1 MVKKRRMPKRDQPDK
16 NSRNTGKILLILM
29 MLVLVVLGV
38 RFSYVAIT
46 KDVRGHKLDKAAQ
59 LIYRS
64 QNEIQAKRGEIFDAV
79 GNPLAESSTTYTLA
93 AVLDSSQKSSKGKPM
108 YVKKGQDKAV
118 SEKIANV
125 IGGKAKTYEKLIKSG
140 RKNNLKQV
148 QFGQDGSNLNVK
160 KYKQLKKLNVPG
172 LTFTPSESRLYPN
185 GTFASDLIG
194 LTKNENSS
202 DGKVISGITGIEK
215 SWNKQLTGH
224 NGVKTTSTDTN
235 DRAVS
240 KKNLAVKNGYDIYT
254 TINTKLQ
261 TTLEKS
267 MQTLADDMK
276 PKAALAVVMDT
287 KTGKI
292 VATTQRPSYN
302 ATTGEGI
309 GDLWTNQLY
318 GTAFEPGSVLKGIT
332 LAAAIDSD
340 NWDENDTYESGTL
353 KIGDKKVTD
362 WNDGEGW
369 GRITYGR
376 GIAASSNVAMALTEQ
391 KMGAQTWRKY
401 LNKFKFLKSTNS
413 GFSDEAKGGMQFKYP
428 IEQANTAF
436 GQAISV
442 TPLQMMQGYS
452 AIANNGKE
460 LQPQIIEKVVDPNT
474 NRVVSQPKAK
484 TVSKPISK
492 SSAKATR
499 KQLEDVIYSKHGLG
513 KDYAIPDVR
522 TTGKSGTAQVA
533 TSSGYSSPG
542 DNTNE
547 IHSWMG
553 MAPSNNPRYMMYI
566 VTKQPQKNTD
576 NIAKDMSDVFKEVMA
591 QALDMSESDNK
602 VVVSANQEVSV
613 PTVVGGVTKE
623 STKEI
628 KSNRLTPVVMGD
640 GKTIKSQ
647 SITGGEKSIV
657 GQRIFLNTGKNIA
670 VPNMAGWA
678 KSDVLAWAEL
688 ADIKVNIKG
697 NGFLTTQSIKA
708 DSKLSDGYHEITV
721 EFKEPKTSN

>member
-1 MVKKRRMPKRDQPDK
+1 MVKKQRMPKRDQSDK
-16 NSRNTGKILLILM
+16 NSRNTGRILLILM

-46 KDVRGHKLDKAAQ
+46 KDVRGHRLDKAAQ

-64 QNEIQAKRGEIFDAV
+64 QNEIPAKRGEIFDAV
-79 GNPLAESSTTYTLA
+79 GNPLAESSTTYTLV
-93 AVLDSSQKSSKGKPM
+93 AVLDKSQKSAKGKPM
-108 YVKKGQDKAV
+108 YVKKSQDKVV
-118 SEKIANV
+118 SEKIASV
-125 IGGKAKTYEKLIKSG
+125 LGGKAQAYVQSLKSG
-140 RKNNLKQV
+140 RKDKLQQV
-148 QFGQDGSNLNVK
+148 QFGQLGSNLNVK
-160 KYKQLKKLNVPG
+160 KYKQLKALNIPG
-172 LTFTPSESRLYPN
+172 LSFVSSESRLYPN

-202 DGKVISGITGIEK
+202 DGKVISGITGIEQ

-224 NGVKTTSTDTN
+224 NGVKTTSSDTTD
-235 DRAVS
+235 RSVS
-240 KKNLAVKNGYDIYT
+240 KKNLAVKNGYDVYT

-261 TTLEKS
+261 STLEKS

-276 PKAALAVVMDT
+276 PKAAVAVVMDT

-332 LAAAIDSD
+332 LASAIDSG
-340 NWDENDTYESGTL
+340 NWNENDTYESGTL

-362 WNDGEGW
+362 WNNGEGW

-376 GIAASSNVAMALTEQ
+376 GIAESSNVAMALTEQ

-401 LNKFKFLKSTNS
+401 LNRFKFLKPTKT
-413 GFSDEAKGGMQFKYP
+413 GFSDEARGSMQFQYP

-442 TPLQMMQGYS
+442 TPLQMMQAYS

-460 LQPQIIEKVVDPNT
+460 LQPQIIEKIVDPNT
-474 NRVVSQPKAK
+474 NRVVSQPKTKVVA
-484 TVSKPISK
+484 KPISK
-492 SSAKATR
+492 ASAKDTR
-499 KQLEDVIYSKHGLG
+499 KQLEDVIYSQYGLG
-513 KDYAIPDVR
+513 KMYAIPNVR
-522 TTGKSGTAQVA
+522 TTGKSGTAQIA
-533 TSSGYSSPG
+533 TSTGYSTPG

-566 VTKQPQKNTD
+566 VTKQPQQNTD
-576 NIAKDMSDVFKEVMA
+576 NISTDMANVFKTVMT

-613 PTVVGGVTKE
+613 PTVVGGSTKE
-623 STKEI
+623 STKEM
-628 KSNRLTPVVMGD
+628 KSNRLTPIVMGD
-640 GKTIKSQ
+640 GQTVKGQ
-647 SITGGEKSIV
+647 SITGGKKSIV
-657 GQRIFLNTGKNIA
+657 GQQIFLNTGKNIA
-670 VPNMAGWA
+670 VPDMRGWA

-688 ADIKVNIKG
+688 AKIKVNISG
-697 NGFLTTQSIKA
+697 TGFVSTQSVKA
-708 DSKLSDGYHEITV
+708 NSKLSDGYHEITV

>member
-1 MVKKRRMPKRDQPDK
+1 MVKKQRMPKRDQSDK
-16 NSRNTGKILLILM
+16 NSRNTGRILLILM

-46 KDVRGHKLDKAAQ
+46 KDVRGHRLDKAAQ

-64 QNEIQAKRGEIFDAV
+64 QNEIPAKRGEIFDAV
-79 GNPLAESSTTYTLA
+79 GNPLAESSTTYTLV
-93 AVLDSSQKSSKGKPM
+93 AVLDKSQKSAKGKPM
-108 YVKKGQDKAV
+108 YVKKSQDKVV
-118 SEKIANV
+118 SEKIASV
-125 IGGKAKTYEKLIKSG
+125 LGGKAQAYVQSLKSG
-140 RKNNLKQV
+140 RKDKLQQV
-148 QFGQDGSNLNVK
+148 QFGQLGSNLNVK
-160 KYKQLKKLNVPG
+160 KYKQLKALNILG
-172 LTFTPSESRLYPN
+172 LSFVSSESRLYPN

-202 DGKVISGITGIEK
+202 DGKVISGITGIEQ

-224 NGVKTTSTDTN
+224 NGVKTTSSDTTD
-235 DRAVS
+235 RSVS
-240 KKNLAVKNGYDIYT
+240 KKNLAVKNGYDVYT

-261 TTLEKS
+261 STLEKS

-276 PKAALAVVMDT
+276 PKAAVAVVMDT

-332 LAAAIDSD
+332 LASAIDSG
-340 NWDENDTYESGTL
+340 NWNENDTYESGTL

-362 WNDGEGW
+362 WNNGEGW

-376 GIAASSNVAMALTEQ
+376 GIAESSNVAMALTEQ

-401 LNKFKFLKSTNS
+401 LNRFKFLKPTKT
-413 GFSDEAKGGMQFKYP
+413 GFSDEARGSMQFQYP

-442 TPLQMMQGYS
+442 TPLQMMQAYS

-460 LQPQIIEKVVDPNT
+460 LQPQIIEKIVDPNT
-474 NRVVSQPKAK
+474 NRVVSQPKTKVVA
-484 TVSKPISK
+484 KPISK
-492 SSAKATR
+492 ASAKATR
-499 KQLEDVIYSKHGLG
+499 KQLEDVIYSQYGLG
-513 KDYAIPDVR
+513 KMYAIPNVR
-522 TTGKSGTAQVA
+522 TTGKSGTAQIA
-533 TSSGYSSPG
+533 TSTGYSTPG

-566 VTKQPQKNTD
+566 VTKQPQQNTD
-576 NIAKDMSDVFKEVMA
+576 NISTDMANVFKTVMT

-613 PTVVGGVTKE
+613 PTVVGGSTKE
-623 STKEI
+623 STKEM
-628 KSNRLTPVVMGD
+628 KSNRLTPIVMGD
-640 GKTIKSQ
+640 GQTVKEQ
-647 SITGGEKSIV
+647 SITGGKKSIV

-670 VPNMAGWA
+670 VPDMRGWA

-688 ADIKVNIKG
+688 AKIKVNISG
-697 NGFLTTQSIKA
+697 TGFVSTQSVKA
-708 DSKLSDGYHEITV
+708 NSKLSDGYHEITV